1 MERAMDAFNIEDYA
15 TVRRTL
21 TPLAIIGDRTAG
33 YYLGM
38 MHAYG
43 LGTPRNRGEAFKWLR
58 RSELWSRQGTE
69 RALMEAY
76 YFGED
81 FAKGRHPLSKDEVEA
96 VEWFKTAAE
105 AGSREAAERL
115 AKAYTVGDLGLP
127 RDQGRA
133 EYWQRKAQ

>member
-1 MERAMDAFNIEDYA
+1 MASQIRVVVSPGHGKGFDGSI
-15 TVRRTL
+15 L
-21 TPLAIIGDRTAG
+21 
-33 YYLGM
+33 
-38 MHAYG
+38 H
-43 LGTPRNRGEAFKWLR
+43 
-58 RSELWSRQGTE
+58 
-69 RALMEAY
+69 